1 MSNKRIIFHVT
12 QKYMKLNRRRTAITF
27 LGILF
32 MVMLMTCVFAGR
44 DTVVKYLENVAELD
58 KGGWHVIAYDIDG
71 KKAAMI
77 GDMDET
83 ARTGFSKRSGYADF
97 TQSANS
103 ETPYLEIKSYTSDT
117 FDLLKI
123 TPVEGRLP
131 ENEHE
136 IVISENAIEDGSDV
150 RIGDKISSELFS
162 LTVTGIN
169 PNISSTIF
177 PFDDIELHYGE
188 TIEVPSGFPYYPKN
202 DDFSENKVPQGEY
215 GEFTVVGF
223 IKSPYF
229 EKRGVA
235 GYTSFTCMPDEAIYN
250 GSVNAVMK
258 LDLDKVDSVYS
269 FRQKLSTITGKDV
282 KTETNELLLVFSS
295 KGSDSVISGLTIFIE
310 IFFTVLII
318 AASLILIYN
327 VFNMS
332 YSERTKYLGMLSSVG
347 ATRRQKRWSI
357 YYEMLYLLIL
367 ALPLGILLGFAVI
380 FGGMSA
386 LKPHI
391 DRLIS
396 SVHSGLFS
404 DIPVKLSVNAANLIL
419 IAAMSLVT
427 VMISAFIPA
436 IKIGKIGPLESIR
449 GSSVKKKKRYRTML
463 RFLEH
468 GKAEALLAVSC
479 TGRCRYL
486 TKGIVRSIAVL
497 GILAVVNLYGAG
509 AVITIMEQKLNDN
522 NITPVI
528 TGYNY
533 FLGSDARDEVMY
545 DEAVAKITED
555 PSVTAV
561 RSLDM
566 KSIFMRTLIDSD
578 HLSDEYTRTF
588 YELMDLYGVSSQDKE
603 IYLENIII
611 SEANI
616 DLIILD
622 DEDYK
627 NVASKCDADMD
638 IAGSSELPSI
648 LLFNHREM
656 STDDFIFS
664 DAHVD
669 YRYFEVND
677 LYDVQKGDDISIKI
691 PSPTDP
697 AKCEIKFA
705 GFVDNDALKG
715 LYKLKGGSLCGVI
728 NRSASDLLVQT
739 YDSINTEQDRAAIER
754 SFLFAI
760 DDMSDKG
767 RELIKE
773 INLMCE
779 QSNNTLFFG
788 SYDMFS
794 GMISLK
800 EAISAI
806 IRILAY
812 CFTGLVSM
820 ICLLNMYNSVKGWA
834 MERKRETA
842 VLRSMGMTD
851 RQLDKMHVIENLIIL
866 ARGLVISAV
875 FSAGFIFLLDRV
887 IIRRFGNIS
896 LPIPWLTIILI
907 AVAIGVA
914 SIVMTKLCYKTHGNS
929 SIVEEIRSETV

>member
-1 MSNKRIIFHVT
+1 MRNKKIIFHVT
-12 QKYMKLNRRRTAITF
+12 KKYMKLNRRRTAITF

-77 GDMDET
+77 SDMDET
-83 ARTGFSKRSGYADF
+83 AQTGYSKHSGYTEF

-117 FDLLKI
+117 FDLLNI
-123 TPVEGRLP
+123 TPIEGRLP

-136 IVISENAIEDGSDV
+136 IVISENAIEDGSDIK
-150 RIGDKISSELFS
+150 IGDKISSKLFN

-169 PNISSTIF
+169 PDISSTIF

-188 TIEVPSGFPYYPKN
+188 TIEVPSGFPHYLEN
-202 DDFSENKVPQGEY
+202 DDFREDKVLNGEY
-215 GEFTVVGF
+215 ADFIIVG
-223 IKSPYF
+223 IIQSPYF
-229 EKRGVA
+229 EKSGGA
-235 GYTSFTCMPDEAIYN
+235 GYAAFTCMSDDAICN
-250 GSVNAVMK
+250 GSVNAVIK
-258 LDLDKVDSVYS
+258 LDLDKVDSEYS
-269 FRQKLSTITGKDV
+269 FRQKLNTIAGKEI
-282 KTETNELLLVFSS
+282 KTETNELFLVFSS
-295 KGSDSVISGLTIFIE
+295 KGVISGLTIFIE

-357 YYEMLYLLIL
+357 YYEMLYLLIS

-380 FGGMSA
+380 FGGMTA

-396 SVHSGLFS
+396 SVQSGLFP
-404 DIPVKLSVNAANLIL
+404 DIPVKLSVSAANLIL
-419 IAAMSLVT
+419 IATMSLVT
-427 VMISAFIPA
+427 VMISALIPA
-436 IKIGKIGPLESIR
+436 IKIGKIGPLECIR
-449 GSSVKKKKRYRTML
+449 GSAVKKKKRYKTMF

-468 GKAEALLAVSC
+468 GKVEALLAVSC
-479 TGRCRYL
+479 TERCRYL

-509 AVITIMEQKLNDN
+509 SVITLMEKKLDEND
-522 NITPVI
+522 ITYDI

-533 FLGSDARDEVMY
+533 FLGSDANDDVMY
-545 DEAVAKITED
+545 NEASAKIIGD
-555 PSVTAV
+555 PAVTSVK
-561 RSLDM
+561 SLDM
-566 KSIFMRTLIDSD
+566 ISMRALIDGD
-578 HLSDEYTRTF
+578 YLSDEYTKTF
-588 YELMDLYGVSSQDKE
+588 YELMDWYGVPDSDKE
-603 IYLENIII
+603 IYLKNLTLG
-611 SEANI
+611 SFVK
-616 DLIILD
+616 LIILD

-627 NVASKCDADMD
+627 NVSSKCDADMN
-638 IAGSSELPSI
+638 IVSNSELPSI

-656 STDDFIFS
+656 STDDYIFGNAS
-664 DAHVD
+664 VN

-677 LYDVQKGDDISIKI
+677 LYDVQKGDDISITMSG
-691 PSPTDP
+691 PNP
-697 AKCEIKFA
+697 AKCELRFA

-715 LYKLKGGSLCGVI
+715 LYKLKGLWFCGVI
-728 NRSASDLLVQT
+728 NRSASDMLIQAYNAVNTDQYRT
-739 YDSINTEQDRAAIER
+739 SIEHM
-754 SFLFAI
+754 FLFAV
-760 DDMSDKG
+760 DDNSDKG
-767 RELIKE
+767 RALIKE
-773 INLMCE
+773 IAIICE
-779 QSNNTLFFG
+779 QSDNTLFFG
-788 SYDMFS
+788 SYDMLS
-794 GMISLK
+794 GMGSLK
-800 EAISAI
+800 KAIYAI

-820 ICLLNMYNSVKGWA
+820 ICMLNMYNSVKGWA

-842 VLRSMGMTD
+842 VLRSMGMTN
-851 RQLDKMHVIENLIIL
+851 RQLDKMHFIENLITL

-875 FSAGFIFLLDRV
+875 FSAGFIILLDRA
-887 IIRRFGNIS
+887 ITNRFGNINLS
-896 LPIPWLTIILI
+896 VPWLMIVLI
-907 AVAIGVA
+907 AVVIGTA
-914 SIVMTKLCYKTHGNS
+914 SLVMTKLCYRTHGNP
-929 SIVEEIRSETV
+929 SIVEEIRRETV

>member
-1 MSNKRIIFHVT
+1 MRNKKIIFHVT
-12 QKYMKLNRRRTAITF
+12 KKYMKLNRRRTAITF

-44 DTVVKYLENVAELD
+44 DTVVDYLENVAKLD
-58 KGGWHVIAYDIDG
+58 KGDWHVIAYDIDG
-71 KKAAMI
+71 NKAAMI
-77 GDMDET
+77 SDMDET
-83 ARTGFSKRSGYADF
+83 EQTGYSKPLGYADF

-117 FDLLKI
+117 FDLLNI

-136 IVISENAIEDGSDV
+136 IVITKNAVEDGANIK
-150 RIGDKISSELFS
+150 IGDKISSELFG
-162 LTVTGIN
+162 LTITGIN
-169 PNISSTIF
+169 PDISSTIF

-188 TIEVPSGFPYYPKN
+188 TIEVPSGFPHYPEN
-202 DDFSENKVPQGEY
+202 DDFREDKVPNGEY
-215 GEFTVVGF
+215 GDFTVVG
-223 IKSPYF
+223 IILSPYF
-229 EKRGVA
+229 EKGGA
-235 GYTSFTCMPDEAIYN
+235 GYIALTCMSDDAIYN

-258 LDLDKVDSVYS
+258 LNLNKVDSAYS
-269 FRQKLSTITGKDV
+269 FRQKLNSIFV
-282 KTETNELLLVFSS
+282 KELKAETNELLLVFSS
-295 KGSDSVISGLTIFIE
+295 KGSDSVISSLTVFIE
-310 IFFTVLII
+310 IFFTILII

-357 YYEMLYLLIL
+357 YYEMLYLLIS

-380 FGGMSA
+380 FGGMTV

-391 DRLIS
+391 DSLIS
-396 SVHSGLFS
+396 SVQLGLFL
-404 DIPVKLSVNAANLIL
+404 DIPVKLSVSAANLLL
-419 IAAMSLVT
+419 IATMSLVT
-427 VMISAFIPA
+427 VIISALIPA

-449 GSSVKKKKRYRTML
+449 GSAVKKKKRYKTKY

-497 GILAVVNLYGAG
+497 SILAVVNLYGAG
-509 AVITIMEQKLNDN
+509 SVIKLMEKKLNDN
-522 NITPVI
+522 DITYDI

-533 FLGSDARDEVMY
+533 ALGSDANDDVMY
-545 DEAVAKITED
+545 NEVTAKISGN
-555 PSVTAV
+555 PAVTAV
-561 RSLDM
+561 KSLDKISM
-566 KSIFMRTLIDSD
+566 SALIDAS
-578 HLSDEYTRTF
+578 HFSDEYTKTF
-588 YELMDLYGVSSQDKE
+588 YELMDWYGVPDSDKE
-603 IYLENIII
+603 RYMENLICG
-611 SEANI
+611 SNI
-616 DLIILD
+616 NLITLD

-627 NVASKCDADMD
+627 NVASKCGADMD
-638 IAGSSELPSI
+638 IVGNSELPSM

-656 STDDFIFS
+656 STNNYIFGNTP
-664 DAHVD
+664 VN
-669 YRYFEVND
+669 YRYFEVNN
-677 LYDVQKGDDISIKI
+677 LYDVQKGDDISITMSGQKA
-691 PSPTDP
+691 P
-697 AKCEIKFA
+697 AKCEVKFA

-715 LYKLKGGSLCGVI
+715 LYKIKGLWLYGVI
-728 NRSASDLLVQT
+728 NRSA
-739 YDSINTEQDRAAIER
+739 YDMLIQAFDSVNTEQYR
-754 SFLFAI
+754 SSKEHTFLFAV
-760 DDMSDKG
+760 DDNSDKG
-767 RELIKE
+767 RALIKE
-773 INLMCE
+773 ITLICE
-779 QSNNTLFFG
+779 QSDHTIFCG
-788 SYDMFS
+788 SYDMLS

-851 RQLDKMHVIENLIIL
+851 RQLDKMHFIENLIIL
-866 ARGLVISAV
+866 ARGFVISAV
-875 FSAGFIFLLDRV
+875 FSAGFIILLNRA
-887 IIRRFGNIS
+887 ITHRFGNIILS
-896 LPIPWLTIILI
+896 IPWFMIILI
-907 AVAIGVA
+907 VVLIGTA
-914 SIVMTKLCYKTHGNS
+914 SLVMTKLCYKTHGNP

>member
-1 MSNKRIIFHVT
+1 MRNKKIIFHVT
-12 QKYMKLNRRRTAITF
+12 KKYMKLNRRRTAITF

-58 KGGWHVIAYDIDG
+58 KGSWHIIAYDIDG
-71 KKAAMI
+71 EKAAMI
-77 GDMDET
+77 SDMDET
-83 ARTGFSKRSGYADF
+83 AQTGFSKHSGYVDF

-103 ETPYLEIKSYTSDT
+103 ETPYLEIKSYTSDA
-117 FDLLKI
+117 FDLLNI
-123 TPVEGRLP
+123 TPIEGRLP
-131 ENEHE
+131 ENENE
-136 IVISENAIEDGSDV
+136 IVITKNAVEDGSDV
-150 RIGDKISSELFS
+150 TIGDKISSELFS
-162 LTVTGIN
+162 LTITGIN
-169 PNISSTIF
+169 PDISSTLF
-177 PFDDIELHYGE
+177 PFNDIELHYGE
-188 TIEVPSGFPYYPKN
+188 TIEVPSGFPHYPKN
-202 DDFSENKVPQGEY
+202 DDFREDKVPNGEQGD
-215 GEFTVVGF
+215 FTVVG
-223 IKSPYF
+223 IIQSPYF
-229 EKRGVA
+229 EKSGGA
-235 GYTSFTCMPDEAIYN
+235 GYAAFTRMSDDSIYN

-258 LDLDKVDSVYS
+258 LDLDKVDSAYS
-269 FRQKLSTITGKDV
+269 FKQKLNSIFV
-282 KTETNELLLVFSS
+282 KELKAETNELLLVFSS
-295 KGSDSVISGLTIFIE
+295 KGSDSVISGLTVFIE

-357 YYEMLYLLIL
+357 YYEMLYLLIS
-367 ALPLGILLGFAVI
+367 ALPIGLLLGFAVI

-391 DRLIS
+391 DNLIT
-396 SVHSGLFS
+396 SVQSGVFP
-404 DIPVKLSVNAANLIL
+404 DVPIRLSVSPANLIL
-419 IAAMSLVT
+419 ITVMSLVT
-427 VMISAFIPA
+427 VMISALIPA
-436 IKIGKIGPLESIR
+436 IKIGKIGPLECIR
-449 GSSVKKKKRYRTML
+449 GSAVKKKKRYKTKFG
-463 RFLEH
+463 FLEH
-468 GKAEALLAVSC
+468 GKAETLLAVSC
-479 TGRCRYL
+479 TERCRYL

-497 GILAVVNLYGAG
+497 GILAVVTLYGAG
-509 AVITIMEQKLNDN
+509 SIITLIEKKLDENDIMYD
-522 NITPVI
+522 V

-533 FLGSDARDEVMY
+533 FLGSDAKDESLY
-545 DEAVAKITED
+545 NEAAAKITED

-561 RSLDM
+561 KSLDM
-566 KSIFMRTLIDSD
+566 KSIFMRTLIDSA

-588 YELMDLYGVSSQDKE
+588 YELMDWYGVSPQDKE

-616 DLIILD
+616 NLIILD

-627 NVASKCDADMD
+627 NVASKCDTDMD
-638 IAGSSELPSI
+638 IARNSELPSI
-648 LLFNHREM
+648 MLFNHKEM
-656 STDDFIFS
+656 STDNFIFS

-677 LYDVQKGDDISIKI
+677 LYDVQKGDDISITI
-691 PSPTDP
+691 ASPTNP
-697 AKCEIKFA
+697 KCEIKFA

-715 LYKLKGGSLCGVI
+715 LYKLKGDSLCGVI

-739 YDSINTEQDRAAIER
+739 YDSVNTDQDYAAIKH

-760 DDMSDKG
+760 DDKSDKG
-767 RELIKE
+767 QALIKE

-779 QSNNTLFFG
+779 QSNDTLFFG
-788 SYDMFS
+788 SYDMLS
-794 GMISLK
+794 GMSSLK
-800 EAISAI
+800 QAISAI

-820 ICLLNMYNSVKGWA
+820 ICLMNMYNSVKGWA

-851 RQLDKMHVIENLIIL
+851 RQLDKMHIIENLIIL

-875 FSAGFIFLLDRV
+875 FSTGFIILFNRA
-887 IIRRFGNIS
+887 ITHRFGNIS
-896 LPIPWLTIILI
+896 LPIPWLMIVLI
-907 AVAIGVA
+907 AMLIGTA
-914 SIVMTKLCYKTHGNS
+914 SIVMTKLCYKTHGNP